1 MKNKKAQ
8 IWVET
13 AIYSLIGLAIIGIIL
28 AIANP
33 SISRYKDEII
43 IEQTIAALNDLNGKV
58 LEARETAGN
67 IRIVELRV
75 KKGSLIIDSGDS
87 TEGNKIIYLLEESGL
102 EYSEPGAEIQQG
114 NIKIKT
120 EENNKK
126 YDISLVLEY
135 KDENIDLTY
144 NEGNEKKTF
153 SQASVAYK
161 FSIENLGNEGEK
173 TKIDIMEIS

>member
-13 AIYSLIGLAIIGIIL
+13 AIYSLIGLSIIGIIL

-43 IEQTIAALNDLNGKV
+43 IEQTVAALNGLNGKV
-58 LEARETAGN
+58 LEVRETAGN
-67 IRIVELRV
+67 IRIVEFRV
-75 KKGSLIIDSGDS
+75 KKGSLIIDSQED
-87 TEGNKIIYLLEESGL
+87 KILYLLEESGL

-114 NIKIKT
+114 DIKIKT
-120 EENNKK
+120 EKNNKK

>member
-58 LEARETAGN
+58 LEVRETAGN
-67 IRIVELRV
+67 IRIVEFRV
-75 KKGSLIIDSGDS
+75 KKGSLIIDCQED
-87 TEGNKIIYLLEESGL
+87 KILYLLEESGL

-114 NIKIKT
+114 DIKIKT
-120 EENNKK
+120 EKNNKK